1 MAEHELK
8 ILPIYFEAVALGIKT
23 FEVRKDDRGF
33 DEGDI
38 LILQEWTPNG
48 YTEREIEVAV
58 TYILRDTEY
67 CKEGFCIIG
76 IKLVAMWQQD
86 GTTHKRCSN
95 CKQFLVPNLKARMFN
110 FCPICGADMRGGD
123 RNDT

>member
-1 MAEHELK
+1 MTHKLK
-8 ILPIYFEAVALGIKT
+8 ILHKYFEAVRLGNKT

-33 DEGDI
+33 NEGDI

-86 GTTHKRCSN
+86 GKTHKRCTN
-95 CKQFLVPNLKARMFN
+95 CKKFLIPNHKSRMYEY
-110 FCPICGADMRGGD
+110 CPNCGATIYERKSQYE
-123 RNDT
+123 

>member
-1 MAEHELK
+1 MTHKLK
-8 ILPIYFEAVALGIKT
+8 LLPTYFEAVRLGNKT

-33 DEGDI
+33 NEGDT

-67 CKEGFCIIG
+67 CKEGYCVMG
-76 IKLVAMWQQD
+76 IKLVATWQQD
-86 GTTHKRCSN
+86 GKAHKRCTN
-95 CKQFLVPNLKARMFN
+95 CYQFLIPKMKAKMYKH
-110 FCPICGADMRGGD
+110 CPICGARMKQEG
-123 RNDT
+123 